1 MALPGWLVI
10 SGCSKP
16 LSPPLP
22 EVSPWEH
29 QTWGVVPF
37 VNESGVSTVDTARM
51 ADLFTQELE
60 QVQGIDTVPV
70 NRVIFAMRQLGLPWI
85 ASPAEA
91 YQVMDALT
99 IDAIVLGTVT
109 AYDPYPPP
117 TLGAAIQL
125 FAREGARPRQL
136 DPVALTRA
144 TSGQASPGELGPPYP
159 IAQASGVW
167 RGDNH
172 QTLAWLSEYAAGR
185 TEPDAPFGT
194 ETYLMSMEL
203 YTQFVSHRLI
213 RDLLAS
219 ERARQMLVDNQE
231 PPR

>member
-1 MALPGWLVI
+1 MALLGWLVV

-16 LSPPLP
+16 LSPPLA
-22 EVSPWEH
+22 ELSPWED

-37 VNESGVSTVDTARM
+37 INESGVSTVDTARM

-60 QVQGIDTVPV
+60 QVRGIDTVPV
-70 NRVIFAMRQLGLPWI
+70 NRVIFAMRTLGLPSI
-85 ASPAEA
+85 ASPADA
-91 YQVMDALT
+91 YQVMDALA
-99 IDAIVLGTVT
+99 IDAIVVGTVT

-117 TLGAAIQL
+117 TLGAAIQI
-125 FAREGARPRQL
+125 FASEDARPRQL

-167 RGDNH
+167 SGANH
-172 QTLAWLSEYAAGR
+172 QTLAWLGEYATGR

-194 ETYLMSMEL
+194 EIYLMSMEL

-213 RDLLAS
+213 HDLLAS
-219 ERARQMLVDNQE
+219 ERARQMLVANQE